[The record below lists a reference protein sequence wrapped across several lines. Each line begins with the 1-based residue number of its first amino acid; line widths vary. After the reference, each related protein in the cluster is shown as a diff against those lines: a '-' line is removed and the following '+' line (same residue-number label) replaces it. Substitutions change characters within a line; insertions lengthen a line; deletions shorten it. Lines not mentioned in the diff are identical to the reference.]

1 MDDNRFF
8 PPFFF
13 LCCTRG
19 KESREM
25 RGKASQTDQKEGK
38 KNYYNYDN
46 DYCSITT
53 TPGQREQL
61 EEKKSEASGE
71 KLLDFPQDLVIKQ
84 QQDEK
89 KKKKKKKKRRQT
101 TTMTMRRREKRLW
114 EWPCSSENDVCLV
127 LYYKDSNGIERKERN
142 RNRVTTKRTEAKLER
157 VLMATSY
164 YGTSPFLLLLML
176 LLLFTLMAHSADWTN

>member
-1 MDDNRFF
+1 MLHPGKRIEGDERKSFTNR
-8 PPFFF
+8 PKG
-13 LCCTRG
+13 R
-19 KESREM
+19 
-25 RGKASQTDQKEGK
+25 K
-38 KNYYNYDN
+38 KNYYYYDN

-89 KKKKKKKKRRQT
+89 KKKRQT
-101 TTMTMRRREKRLW
+101 TTMRRREKRLW